1 MKLKHR
7 WDPKVV
13 FTVLYFVCFVAYLVV
28 NLRTVEAKA
37 YDVATN
43 LIIPSIGLSAD
54 VTELTLVDGELE
66 TPDTIV
72 GSFRR
77 ADNKTLLIGHSS
89 TVFQELN
96 KVEIGD
102 KIFYDGT
109 IYYIVSAETLE
120 KAAVDMGGILA
131 KASRQTIVVMTCAG
145 QDLGGGDAT
154 HRLIVTAIRK

>member
-1 MKLKHR
+1 MELKHR
-7 WDPKVV
+7 WDPKIV

-43 LIIPSIGLSAD
+43 LIIPSIGLSSN
-54 VTELTLVDGELE
+54 VTELTLVNGELE
-66 TPDTIV
+66 TPDTVV
-72 GSFRR
+72 GSFHR

-89 TVFQELN
+89 TVFQELY
-96 KVEIGD
+96 KARIGD
-102 KIFYDGT
+102 KIFYEGT

-120 KAAVDMGGILA
+120 KAAVDMSGILA
-131 KASRQTIVVMTCAG
+131 KAARQTIVVMTCAG

-154 HRLIVTAIRK
+154 HRLLVTAIRK

>member
-1 MKLKHR
+1 MELKHR

-43 LIIPSIGLSAD
+43 LMIPSIGLSSD
-54 VTELTLVDGELE
+54 VTELTLVDGELK

-72 GSFRR
+72 GSYRR
-77 ADNKTLLIGHSS
+77 AANKTLLIGHSS
-89 TVFQELN
+89 TIFQELN
-96 KVEIGD
+96 KVDVGD

-109 IYYIVSAETLE
+109 IYYIVGAETIE
-120 KAAVDMGGILA
+120 KSEVNMGAVLA
-131 KASRQTIVVMTCAG
+131 KAPRQTLVVMTCAG

-154 HRLIVTAIRK
+154 HRLLVTAIRK